1 MAAELE
7 EQQQQQHDATV
18 QGRVTGIIY
27 PPPEIRAVVDKT
39 ALFVANNGRAFESR
53 IVGERMSTKFSFLR
67 DSDPYH
73 AYYEH
78 KVSEF
83 ITKKSEPVTNDQKSH
98 EEETREEQK
107 DALEQQNKVTQEIVK
122 AAETIGDVVVEKKP
136 VQSVTAQATKK
147 IKERELEPPPEEKF
161 IIKHPT
167 LSALD
172 QEIMYLTAQYTAL
185 SGSSFLS
192 GLATREQRNPQFD
205 FLKPTHPLFA
215 YFTALVESYTLV
227 LAKQD
232 AQMKRIE
239 EGMSRM
245 QVLDRCVHRM
255 EWQRTE
261 QERKDKEAAESD
273 AERRALAQIDWHDFV
288 VVETINFDDDDDLGA
303 SAANGDGEAKVS
315 DDEDMD
321 MEDDDD
327 DDGDGDDE
335 PKPDIKVIED
345 YEPQAMAATAQ
356 QPLLSV
362 DGKTLSS
369 AEANE
374 HMRILLMNPKW
385 REETQRHLE
394 KQKESS
400 YAAGSAIADSLR
412 RFATKRADIFASS
425 AEEEARLLQ
434 ATTTPTAEE
443 QPQHQQQ
450 HDDDMEEDSDTEEK
464 AESYSGTGQN
474 QQMPVSAGFVD
485 EGMLSKSAPI
495 SQHAAGMTDPMV
507 SASMMG
513 APGVVSSSAGLPGMV
528 PPLLGAR
535 GMAPS
540 PGMMPPGMGASA
552 MGAAVMGVPGM
563 GGPGMGAPGMGAP
576 GMGAPGMG
584 GPGMGA
590 PGMGAPGMGAP
601 GMRAPGMGAP
611 GMGALGMGAP
621 GMTAPG
627 MVPPSAGPPSII
639 PPHMQ
644 APGAMPVR
652 VSNGPPGVGADPPG
666 ASAAAAVVGPPGED
680 VEPASKRQRT
690 GGTSLLPEKEFAI
703 RHPGMVRLVV
713 KVPNDPDNAQWKL
726 EGQTLTIELDVKDNM
741 RTLKQ
746 KLMADLQNMPVNKQQ
761 LKFSMGF
768 VKDTLTCAHYNFVN
782 GTVLELSVRQRGGRR

>member
-1 MAAELE
+1 MAAEPE
-7 EQQQQQHDATV
+7 EQHDATV

-27 PPPEIRAVVDKT
+27 PPPDIRAVVDKT
-39 ALFVANNGRAFESR
+39 AQFVANNGRAFESR
-53 IVGERMSTKFSFLR
+53 IVGERMSAKFSFLR
-67 DSDPYH
+67 ESDPYH

-83 ITKKSEPVTNDQKSH
+83 IAKKDELPPAPESQQQ
-98 EEETREEQK
+98 EQEQ
-107 DALEQQNKVTQEIVK
+107 AAEQQQEKAQEIVK
-122 AAETIGDVVVEKKP
+122 EMETTGDVVVEKKA
-136 VQSVTAQATKK
+136 VQDVTAQVAKK
-147 IKERELEPPPEEKF
+147 IKGKELEPPPEEKF

-215 YFTALVESYTLV
+215 YFTALVESYTFV

-239 EGMSRM
+239 EGMGRM
-245 QVLDRCVHRM
+245 KVLDRCVHRM

-303 SAANGDGEAKVS
+303 SATVGESEAKGS
-315 DDEDMD
+315 DDDMD
-321 MEDDDD
+321 MEEDD
-327 DDGDGDDE
+327 DDE
-335 PKPDIKVIED
+335 PKPEIKVVED
-345 YEPQAMAATAQ
+345 YVPQATAATAQ

-425 AEEEARLLQ
+425 AEEEARLMK
-434 ATTTPTAEE
+434 ATTAPTVAE
-443 QPQHQQQ
+443 PQHQQQ
-450 HDDDMEEDSDTEEK
+450 QQQQEDGMEEDSDEEEK
-464 AESYSGTGQN
+464 TVPSSDTFQGQ
-474 QQMPVSAGFVD
+474 QVPMSTEFTDLGQMPTSTL
-485 EGMLSKSAPI
+485 LSQPTPAMSAPMA
-495 SQHAAGMTDPMV
+495 SAPM
-507 SASMMG
+507 MMP
-513 APGVVSSSAGLPGMV
+513 PGVVPLGMGASMPTHGMV
-528 PPLLGAR
+528 
-535 GMAPS
+535 
-540 PGMMPPGMGASA
+540 PGMMPPNAGS
-552 MGAAVMGVPGM
+552 PG
-563 GGPGMGAPGMGAP
+563 
-576 GMGAPGMG
+576 
-584 GPGMGA
+584 
-590 PGMGAPGMGAP
+590 
-601 GMRAPGMGAP
+601 
-611 GMGALGMGAP
+611 L
-621 GMTAPG
+621 
-627 MVPPSAGPPSII
+627 V

-644 APGAMPVR
+644 ALGSMPPGMSSGPPGIAA
-652 VSNGPPGVGADPPG
+652 GPPGV
-666 ASAAAAVVGPPGED
+666 SGPPGED
-680 VEPASKRQRT
+680 LEPAAKRQRT
-690 GGTSLLPEKEFAI
+690 GGSSLMPEKEFAS

-726 EGQTLTIELDVKDNM
+726 EGQTLTVELDVKDNM

-746 KLMADLQNMPVNKQQ
+746 KLMADLNMPVNKQQ

-768 VKDTLTCAHYNFVN
+768 VKDALTCAHYNFIN
-782 GTVLELSVRQRGGRR
+782 DTVLELSVRQRGGRR

>member
-7 EQQQQQHDATV
+7 EQQDATV

-27 PPPEIRAVVDKT
+27 PPPDIRAVVDKT
-39 ALFVANNGRAFESR
+39 AQFVANNGRAFESR
-53 IVGERMSTKFSFLR
+53 IVGERMSAKFSFLR
-67 DSDPYH
+67 ESDPYH

-83 ITKKSEPVTNDQKSH
+83 VAKKDESPSAAVP
-98 EEETREEQK
+98 
-107 DALEQQNKVTQEIVK
+107 EQQGQEQTENQQQQPSDQQEKTQEVVK
-122 AAETIGDVVVEKKP
+122 AAEATGDVVVEKKA
-136 VQSVTAQATKK
+136 VQDVTAQVAKK
-147 IKERELEPPPEEKF
+147 IKEKELDPPPEEKF

-239 EGMSRM
+239 EGMDRM
-245 QVLDRCVHRM
+245 KVLDRCVHRM

-261 QERKDKEAAESD
+261 QERQDKEVAESD

-288 VVETINFDDDDDLGA
+288 VVETINFEDDDDLGA
-303 SAANGDGEAKVS
+303 SANNAEAEAKGS
-315 DDEDMD
+315 DDDMD

-327 DDGDGDDE
+327 DE
-335 PKPDIKVIED
+335 PKPEIKVVED
-345 YEPQAMAATAQ
+345 YVPQATAATAQ

-362 DGKTLSS
+362 DGKTLST

-425 AEEEARLLQ
+425 AEEEARLMQ
-434 ATTTPTAEE
+434 ATTAPPVTE
-443 QPQHQQQ
+443 QEQRQQD
-450 HDDDMEEDSDTEEK
+450 DDDMEEDSDEDEK
-464 AESYSGTGQN
+464 AAPPADPAHIQQVMPMDFSEAG
-474 QQMPVSAGFVD
+474 QMPASVPYSQPPP
-485 EGMLSKSAPI
+485 GMSV
-495 SQHAAGMTDPMV
+495 PMV
-507 SASMMG
+507 SAPMMEAPGMG
-513 APGVVSSSAGLPGMV
+513 AAHGMV
-528 PPLLGAR
+528 PPGMGA
-535 GMAPS
+535 PT
-540 PGMMPPGMGASA
+540 MMPPGM
-552 MGAAVMGVPGM
+552 VPPGM
-563 GGPGMGAPGMGAP
+563 GGPGLPPPGMAPPGMGPPGMGPPGMGAPPIGAPGMGAP
-576 GMGAPGMG
+576 NVG
-584 GPGMGA
+584 G
-590 PGMGAPGMGAP
+590 
-601 GMRAPGMGAP
+601 
-611 GMGALGMGAP
+611 
-621 GMTAPG
+621 PG
-627 MVPPSAGPPSII
+627 MVPPY
-639 PPHMQ
+639 MQ
-644 APGAMPVR
+644 APGGMPPGAG
-652 VSNGPPGVGADPPG
+652 SGPPGIAAGPPGV
-666 ASAAAAVVGPPGED
+666 SGPPGED
-680 VEPASKRQRT
+680 LEPAAKRQRT
-690 GGTSLLPEKEFAI
+690 GGPSLIPEKEFAA

-726 EGQTLTIELDVKDNM
+726 EGQSLTVEVDVKETI

-746 KLMADLQNMPVNKQQ
+746 KLMTELQNMPVNKQQ

-768 VKDTLTCAHYNFVN
+768 VKDALTCAHYNFVN
-782 GTVLELSVRQRGGRR
+782 STVLELSVRQRGGRR

>member
-1 MAAELE
+1 MAAEPE
-7 EQQQQQHDATV
+7 EQHDTTV

-27 PPPEIRAVVDKT
+27 PPPDIRAVVDKT
-39 ALFVANNGRAFESR
+39 AQFVANNGRAFESR
-53 IVGERMSTKFSFLR
+53 IVGERMSAKFSFLR

-83 ITKKSEPVTNDQKSH
+83 IAKKSESA
-98 EEETREEQK
+98 EEDHQETEQEQEEAQPTVEK
-107 DALEQQNKVTQEIVK
+107 LKAEEVVK
-122 AAETIGDVVVEKKP
+122 AAETSGDVVVEKKA
-136 VQSVTAQATKK
+136 VQDVTAKVAKK
-147 IKERELEPPPEEKF
+147 IKEKALEPPPEEKF
-161 IIKHPT
+161 IIKHPS

-215 YFTALVESYTLV
+215 YFTALVESYTQV
-227 LAKQD
+227 LGKAD

-239 EGMSRM
+239 EGVERM
-245 QVLDRCVHRM
+245 KVLDRCVHRM

-273 AERRALAQIDWHDFV
+273 AERRALAQVDWHDFV
-288 VVETINFDDDDDLGA
+288 VVETITFEDNDDLGT
-303 SAANGDGEAKVS
+303 SAAAAEGEEKAS

-327 DDGDGDDE
+327 DE
-335 PKPDIKVIED
+335 PKPNIKVVED
-345 YEPQAMAATAQ
+345 YVPQATATTAQ

-434 ATTTPTAEE
+434 ATTAPTPA
-443 QPQHQQQ
+443 QQQ
-450 HDDDMEEDSDTEEK
+450 QQQQQQQEYDMEDMEDSDEE
-464 AESYSGTGQN
+464 ESMPALSEGTQN
-474 QQMPVSAGFVD
+474 QHMHGSAGFS
-485 EGMLSKSAPI
+485 ESEQRLSSI
-495 SQHAAGMTDPMV
+495 ESSGPMV
-507 SASMMG
+507 LGTMAITPGFPG
-513 APGVVSSSAGLPGMV
+513 APGIGHPAMGVPGMIPPATGPIGIRAPGMIPPGMGPPGMGHPGMGHPGMV
-528 PPLLGAR
+528 PPGVGPPGAVPLH
-535 GMAPS
+535 MPAANIL
-540 PGMMPPGMGASA
+540 PPGM
-552 MGAAVMGVPGM
+552 
-563 GGPGMGAPGMGAP
+563 
-576 GMGAPGMG
+576 
-584 GPGMGA
+584 
-590 PGMGAPGMGAP
+590 
-601 GMRAPGMGAP
+601 
-611 GMGALGMGAP
+611 
-621 GMTAPG
+621 
-627 MVPPSAGPPSII
+627 
-639 PPHMQ
+639 
-644 APGAMPVR
+644 
-652 VSNGPPGVGADPPG
+652 GPPGVGVP
-666 ASAAAAVVGPPGED
+666 AATAVAGPPGED
-680 VEPASKRQRT
+680 PEPAAKRQRT
-690 GGTSLLPEKEFAI
+690 GGTSLLPEDEFAS
-703 RHPGMVRLVV
+703 RHPGAVRLVV
-713 KVPNDPDNAQWKL
+713 NVPNDPDNSQWKL
-726 EGQTLTIELDVKDNM
+726 EGQTLTIELDVKDSM

-768 VKDTLTCAHYNFVN
+768 VKDSLTCAHYNFVN
-782 GTVLELSVRQRGGRR
+782 NTVLDLSVRQRGGRR

>member
-1 MAAELE
+1 MVAEPE
-7 EQQQQQHDATV
+7 EHDAAV

-27 PPPEIRAVVDKT
+27 PPPDIRAVVDKT
-39 ALFVANNGRAFESR
+39 AQFVANNGRAFESR
-53 IVGERMSTKFSFLR
+53 IVGERVSAKFSFLR
-67 DSDPYH
+67 ESDPYH

-83 ITKKSEPVTNDQKSH
+83 TVKKEDPLPAPEPQQPEHTAEGQQ
-98 EEETREEQK
+98 ET
-107 DALEQQNKVTQEIVK
+107 TQEIAK
-122 AAETIGDVVVEKKP
+122 AVETVGDVVVEKKA
-136 VQSVTAQATKK
+136 VQDVTAQVAKN
-147 IKERELEPPPEEKF
+147 IRGRELEPPPEEIF

-239 EGMSRM
+239 DGMERM
-245 QVLDRCVHRM
+245 KVLDRCVHRM

-261 QERKDKEAAESD
+261 QEREDKEAAEGD
-273 AERRALAQIDWHDFV
+273 AERRALAQVDWHDFV
-288 VVETINFDDDDDLGA
+288 IVETINFDDDDDLGA
-303 SAANGDGEAKVS
+303 SATVGEGEAKGS
-315 DDEDMD
+315 DDDMD
-321 MEDDDD
+321 MEEDD
-327 DDGDGDDE
+327 DDE
-335 PKPDIKVIED
+335 PKPEIKVVED
-345 YEPQAMAATAQ
+345 YVPQATAGTTQ

-434 ATTTPTAEE
+434 ATTAPTITE
-443 QPQHQQQ
+443 QRQQQ
-450 HDDDMEEDSDTEEK
+450 QEDDMEDNSDEETKTVLSSDLSQAQQVPAPTEF
-464 AESYSGTGQN
+464 AEQGQT
-474 QQMPVSAGFVD
+474 P
-485 EGMLSKSAPI
+485 
-495 SQHAAGMTDPMV
+495 T
-507 SASMMG
+507 G
-513 APGVVSSSAGLPGMV
+513 APGSQPVPAMLMPPGVVPLGMGV
-528 PPLLGAR
+528 RMPA
-535 GMAPS
+535 
-540 PGMMPPGMGASA
+540 PGMMPRSAGPSGLVPPHLQAPGAVPPGM
-552 MGAAVMGVPGM
+552 
-563 GGPGMGAPGMGAP
+563 
-576 GMGAPGMG
+576 
-584 GPGMGA
+584 
-590 PGMGAPGMGAP
+590 
-601 GMRAPGMGAP
+601 
-611 GMGALGMGAP
+611 
-621 GMTAPG
+621 
-627 MVPPSAGPPSII
+627 SAGPPGI
-639 PPHMQ
+639 
-644 APGAMPVR
+644 AA
-652 VSNGPPGVGADPPG
+652 GPPGV
-666 ASAAAAVVGPPGED
+666 SGPPGED
-680 VEPASKRQRT
+680 LEPAAKRQRT
-690 GGTSLLPEKEFAI
+690 GGSSLMPEKEFAS
-703 RHPGMVRLVV
+703 RHPGMVRLIV

-726 EGQTLTIELDVKDNM
+726 TGQTLTVELDVKDNM

-746 KLMADLQNMPVNKQQ
+746 KLMADLHNMPVNKQQ

-768 VKDTLTCAHYNFVN
+768 VKDALTCAHYNFIN
-782 GTVLELSVRQRGGRR
+782 DTVLELSVRQRGGRR

>member
-1 MAAELE
+1 MAAEPE
-7 EQQQQQHDATV
+7 EQHDATV

-27 PPPEIRAVVDKT
+27 PPPDIRAVVDKT
-39 ALFVANNGRAFESR
+39 AQFVANNGRAFESR
-53 IVGERMSTKFSFLR
+53 IVGERMSAKFSFLR
-67 DSDPYH
+67 ESDPYH

-83 ITKKSEPVTNDQKSH
+83 VAKKDEPPSAPVSEPQGQ
-98 EEETREEQK
+98 EQ
-107 DALEQQNKVTQEIVK
+107 AANQQQPQLSEQQEKTKEVVK
-122 AAETIGDVVVEKKP
+122 AAEATGDVVVEKKA
-136 VQSVTAQATKK
+136 VQDVTAQVAKK
-147 IKERELEPPPEEKF
+147 IKEKELDPPPEEKF

-239 EGMSRM
+239 EGMDRM
-245 QVLDRCVHRM
+245 KVLDRCVHRM

-261 QERKDKEAAESD
+261 QERKDKEVAESD

-303 SAANGDGEAKVS
+303 SANSAEGEAKGS
-315 DDEDMD
+315 DDDMD

-327 DDGDGDDE
+327 DE
-335 PKPDIKVIED
+335 PKPEIKVVED
-345 YEPQAMAATAQ
+345 YVPQATAATAQ

-362 DGKTLSS
+362 DGKTLST

-412 RFATKRADIFASS
+412 RFATKRADIFAST
-425 AEEEARLLQ
+425 AEEEARLMQ
-434 ATTTPTAEE
+434 ATTAPPAAE
-443 QPQHQQQ
+443 QRQQE
-450 HDDDMEEDSDTEEK
+450 DEDMEEDSDEEGK
-464 AESYSGTGQN
+464 TVPPSDTTRIQQDPMSVDFSEAG
-474 QQMPVSAGFVD
+474 QMPA
-485 EGMLSKSAPI
+485 SAPFF
-495 SQHAAGMTDPMV
+495 QPPPGMSVPMV
-507 SASMMG
+507 SAPMMEAPDMVAARGVVHPGMG
-513 APGVVSSSAGLPGMV
+513 APV
-528 PPLLGAR
+528 
-535 GMAPS
+535 
-540 PGMMPPGMGASA
+540 MMPPGMA
-552 MGAAVMGVPGM
+552 P
-563 GGPGMGAPGMGAP
+563 PGMGAPGLLPPAMVPPGMGPP
-576 GMGAPGMG
+576 GMGAPAMGAPNVG
-584 GPGMGA
+584 GPGMA
-590 PGMGAPGMGAP
+590 PPYM
-601 GMRAPGMGAP
+601 
-611 GMGALGMGAP
+611 L
-621 GMTAPG
+621 
-627 MVPPSAGPPSII
+627 
-639 PPHMQ
+639 
-644 APGAMPVR
+644 APGAMPPGTG
-652 VSNGPPGVGADPPG
+652 SGPPGITAGPPGV
-666 ASAAAAVVGPPGED
+666 SGPPGED
-680 VEPASKRQRT
+680 LEPAAKRQRT
-690 GGTSLLPEKEFAI
+690 GGPSLLPEKEFAA

-726 EGQTLTIELDVKDNM
+726 EGQTLNVEVDVKDTI

-746 KLMADLQNMPVNKQQ
+746 KLMTELQDMPVNKQQ

-768 VKDTLTCAHYNFVN
+768 VKDALTCAHYNFVN
-782 GTVLELSVRQRGGRR
+782 STVLELSVRQRGGRR

>member
-1 MAAELE
+1 MAAEPE
-7 EQQQQQHDATV
+7 EQHDATV

-27 PPPEIRAVVDKT
+27 PPPDIRAVVDKT
-39 ALFVANNGRAFESR
+39 AQFVANNGRAFESR
-53 IVGERMSTKFSFLR
+53 IVGERMSAKFSFLR
-67 DSDPYH
+67 ESDPYH

-83 ITKKSEPVTNDQKSH
+83 VAKKDEPPPVPEPQQQEQEQAVEQQQGK
-98 EEETREEQK
+98 TRE
-107 DALEQQNKVTQEIVK
+107 VVK
-122 AAETIGDVVVEKKP
+122 TAETTGDVVVEKKA
-136 VQSVTAQATKK
+136 VQDVTAQVAKK
-147 IKERELEPPPEEKF
+147 IKGKELEPPSEEKF

-215 YFTALVESYTLV
+215 YFTTLVESYTLV

-239 EGMSRM
+239 EGVERM
-245 QVLDRCVHRM
+245 KVLDRCVHRM

-288 VVETINFDDDDDLGA
+288 IVETINFDDDDDLGA
-303 SAANGDGEAKVS
+303 SATVGEGEAKGS
-315 DDEDMD
+315 DDDMD
-321 MEDDDD
+321 MEEDD
-327 DDGDGDDE
+327 DDE
-335 PKPDIKVIED
+335 PKPEIKVVED
-345 YEPQAMAATAQ
+345 YVPQATAATAQ

-425 AEEEARLLQ
+425 AEEEARLMQ
-434 ATTTPTAEE
+434 ATTAPTVAE
-443 QPQHQQQ
+443 QQQ
-450 HDDDMEEDSDTEEK
+450 QQQQLQQEDDIEEDSDEEEK
-464 AESYSGTGQN
+464 TAPPSGIPQGQ
-474 QQMPVSAGFVD
+474 QLPMSMAFTEHGQMLTSAP
-485 EGMLSKSAPI
+485 LSKPAPAMSA
-495 SQHAAGMTDPMV
+495 PMV
-507 SASMMG
+507 SAPMMVPPGVVPLGMG
-513 APGVVSSSAGLPGMV
+513 APMPAPGMVPGMV
-528 PPLLGAR
+528 PPN
-535 GMAPS
+535 
-540 PGMMPPGMGASA
+540 
-552 MGAAVMGVPGM
+552 
-563 GGPGMGAPGMGAP
+563 
-576 GMGAPGMG
+576 
-584 GPGMGA
+584 
-590 PGMGAPGMGAP
+590 
-601 GMRAPGMGAP
+601 
-611 GMGALGMGAP
+611 
-621 GMTAPG
+621 
-627 MVPPSAGPPSII
+627 AGPPGLV

-644 APGAMPVR
+644 APGAIPPG
-652 VSNGPPGVGADPPG
+652 VSSGPPGIAAGPPGV
-666 ASAAAAVVGPPGED
+666 SGPPGED
-680 VEPASKRQRT
+680 LEPAAKRQRT
-690 GGTSLLPEKEFAI
+690 GGSSLMPEKEFAS
-703 RHPGMVRLVV
+703 RHPGMVRLIV

-726 EGQTLTIELDVKDNM
+726 EGQTLTVELDVKDKM
-741 RTLKQ
+741 RTLKG

-768 VKDTLTCAHYNFVN
+768 VKDALTCAHYNFIN
-782 GTVLELSVRQRGGRR
+782 DTVLELSVRQRGGRR

>member
-1 MAAELE
+1 MAAEPE
-7 EQQQQQHDATV
+7 EQHDATV

-27 PPPEIRAVVDKT
+27 PPPDIRAVVDKT
-39 ALFVANNGRAFESR
+39 AQFVANNGRAFESR
-53 IVGERMSTKFSFLR
+53 IVGERMSAKFSFLR
-67 DSDPYH
+67 ESDPYH

-83 ITKKSEPVTNDQKSH
+83 IAKKDELPPAPESQQQ
-98 EEETREEQK
+98 EQEQ
-107 DALEQQNKVTQEIVK
+107 AAEQQQEKAQEIVK
-122 AAETIGDVVVEKKP
+122 EMETTGDVVVEKKA
-136 VQSVTAQATKK
+136 VQDVTAQVAKK
-147 IKERELEPPPEEKF
+147 IKGKELEPPPEEKF

-232 AQMKRIE
+232 AQMKWIE
-239 EGMSRM
+239 EGMGRM
-245 QVLDRCVHRM
+245 KVLDRCVHRM

-303 SAANGDGEAKVS
+303 SATVGESEAKGS
-315 DDEDMD
+315 DDDMD
-321 MEDDDD
+321 MEEDD
-327 DDGDGDDE
+327 DDE
-335 PKPDIKVIED
+335 PKPEIKVVED
-345 YEPQAMAATAQ
+345 YVPQATAATAQ

-425 AEEEARLLQ
+425 AEEEARLMK
-434 ATTTPTAEE
+434 ATTAPTVAE
-443 QPQHQQQ
+443 PQHQQQ
-450 HDDDMEEDSDTEEK
+450 QQQQEDGMEEDSDEEEK
-464 AESYSGTGQN
+464 TVPSSDTFQGQ
-474 QQMPVSAGFVD
+474 QVPMSTEFTDLGQMPTSTL
-485 EGMLSKSAPI
+485 LSQPTPAMSAPMA
-495 SQHAAGMTDPMV
+495 SAPM
-507 SASMMG
+507 MMP
-513 APGVVSSSAGLPGMV
+513 PGVVPLGMGASMPTHGMV
-528 PPLLGAR
+528 
-535 GMAPS
+535 
-540 PGMMPPGMGASA
+540 PGMMPPNAGS
-552 MGAAVMGVPGM
+552 PG
-563 GGPGMGAPGMGAP
+563 
-576 GMGAPGMG
+576 
-584 GPGMGA
+584 
-590 PGMGAPGMGAP
+590 
-601 GMRAPGMGAP
+601 
-611 GMGALGMGAP
+611 L
-621 GMTAPG
+621 
-627 MVPPSAGPPSII
+627 V

-644 APGAMPVR
+644 ALGSMPPGMSSGPPGIAA
-652 VSNGPPGVGADPPG
+652 GPPGV
-666 ASAAAAVVGPPGED
+666 SGPPGED
-680 VEPASKRQRT
+680 LEPAAKRQRT
-690 GGTSLLPEKEFAI
+690 GGSSLMPEKEFAS

-726 EGQTLTIELDVKDNM
+726 EGQTLTVELDVKDNM

-746 KLMADLQNMPVNKQQ
+746 KLMADLNMPVNKQQ

-768 VKDTLTCAHYNFVN
+768 VKDALTCAHYNFIN
-782 GTVLELSVRQRGGRR
+782 DTVLELSVRQRGGRR

>member
-1 MAAELE
+1 MAAEPE
-7 EQQQQQHDATV
+7 EQHDATV

-27 PPPEIRAVVDKT
+27 PPPDIRAVVDKT
-39 ALFVANNGRAFESR
+39 AQFVANNGRAFESR
-53 IVGERMSTKFSFLR
+53 IVGERMSAKFSFLR

-83 ITKKSEPVTNDQKSH
+83 IAKKSEPPPAPAS
-98 EEETREEQK
+98 EEPQQQ
-107 DALEQQNKVTQEIVK
+107 AQQEQQQQAAPQQEKAQEAVK
-122 AAETIGDVVVEKKP
+122 AAGDVVVEKKA
-136 VQSVTAQATKK
+136 VQDVTAHVAKK
-147 IKERELEPPPEEKF
+147 IKEKELEPPPEEKF

-239 EGMSRM
+239 EGMERM
-245 QVLDRCVHRM
+245 KVLDRCVHRM

-288 VVETINFDDDDDLGA
+288 VVETITFDDDDDLGA
-303 SAANGDGEAKVS
+303 SAAVEGEAKGS

-321 MEDDDD
+321 MEEDD
-327 DDGDGDDE
+327 DDE
-335 PKPDIKVIED
+335 PKPDIKVVED
-345 YEPQAMAATAQ
+345 YVPQATAATAQ

-434 ATTTPTAEE
+434 ATTAPTAAE
-443 QPQHQQQ
+443 QQQ
-450 HDDDMEEDSDTEEK
+450 QQQQQQQEQREDDMEEDSDEEEK
-464 AESYSGTGQN
+464 TTAPAEEPQSQQLPPGFSETGQLPTGPPMS
-474 QQMPVSAGFVD
+474 QPPSGISA
-485 EGMLSKSAPI
+485 
-495 SQHAAGMTDPMV
+495 PMV
-507 SASMMG
+507 SGPMMGGPPGMVLPPPTAMG
-513 APGVVSSSAGLPGMV
+513 APGMIPPGIMGPGMGPAAPRMGAPGPPGMV
-528 PPLLGAR
+528 PPHMQAQGAPPQ
-535 GMAPS
+535 GMS
-540 PGMMPPGMGASA
+540 SGPPGIG
-552 MGAAVMGVPGM
+552 
-563 GGPGMGAPGMGAP
+563 
-576 GMGAPGMG
+576 
-584 GPGMGA
+584 
-590 PGMGAPGMGAP
+590 
-601 GMRAPGMGAP
+601 
-611 GMGALGMGAP
+611 
-621 GMTAPG
+621 
-627 MVPPSAGPPSII
+627 AGPP
-639 PPHMQ
+639 
-644 APGAMPVR
+644 G
-652 VSNGPPGVGADPPG
+652 
-666 ASAAAAVVGPPGED
+666 VVGPPGED
-680 VEPASKRQRT
+680 LEPAAKRQRT
-690 GGTSLLPEKEFAI
+690 GGSSLLPEHEFAS
-703 RHPGMVRLVV
+703 RHPGAVRLVV

-726 EGQTLTIELDVKDNM
+726 EGQTLTMEVDVKDNM

-768 VKDTLTCAHYNFVN
+768 VKDSLTCAHYNFVN

>member
-1 MAAELE
+1 MAAEE
-7 EQQQQQHDATV
+7 EHDATV

-27 PPPEIRAVVDKT
+27 PPPDIRAVVDKT
-39 ALFVANNGRAFESR
+39 AQFVANNGRAFESR

-67 DSDPYH
+67 ESDPYH

-83 ITKKSEPVTNDQKSH
+83 IAQKDESPSEPQDQ
-98 EEETREEQK
+98 EQEK
-107 DALEQQNKVTQEIVK
+107 ATTQTAGSEQQEKAQEVVK
-122 AAETIGDVVVEKKP
+122 AAETAGDVVVEKKA
-136 VQSVTAQATKK
+136 VQDVTAQVAKK
-147 IKERELEPPPEEKF
+147 IKKKELEPPPEEMF

-215 YFTALVESYTLV
+215 YFTALVERYTLV

-232 AQMKRIE
+232 AQMQRIE
-239 EGMSRM
+239 EGMERM
-245 QVLDRCVHRM
+245 KVLDRCVHRM

-261 QERKDKEAAESD
+261 QERRDKEAADSD
-273 AERRALAQIDWHDFV
+273 AERRALAQVDWHDFV
-288 VVETINFDDDDDLGA
+288 VVETINFDDEDDLGA
-303 SAANGDGEAKVS
+303 SATDGDAEAKGS
-315 DDEDMD
+315 DDDMD

-327 DDGDGDDE
+327 DE
-335 PKPDIKVIED
+335 PKPEIKVVED
-345 YEPQAMAATAQ
+345 YVPQATAATAQ

-425 AEEEARLLQ
+425 AEEEARLMQ
-434 ATTTPTAEE
+434 ATTVPTIPE
-443 QPQHQQQ
+443 QHQQ
-450 HDDDMEEDSDTEEK
+450 DDMEGDSDDEQKMAPPFDTEQAFQQAQAGFTE
-464 AESYSGTGQN
+464 GG
-474 QQMPVSAGFVD
+474 QMPA
-485 EGMLSKSAPI
+485 SAPI
-495 SQHAAGMTDPMV
+495 IHGAPGMSVPMV
-507 SASMMG
+507 SAPMMG
-513 APGVVSSSAGLPGMV
+513 TPGMPAPGSG
-528 PPLLGAR
+528 PL
-535 GMAPS
+535 M
-540 PGMMPPGMGASA
+540 
-552 MGAAVMGVPGM
+552 
-563 GGPGMGAPGMGAP
+563 
-576 GMGAPGMG
+576 
-584 GPGMGA
+584 
-590 PGMGAPGMGAP
+590 
-601 GMRAPGMGAP
+601 
-611 GMGALGMGAP
+611 
-621 GMTAPG
+621 
-627 MVPPSAGPPSII
+627 I

-644 APGAMPVR
+644 APGLVPG
-652 VSNGPPGVGADPPG
+652 SGPPGIA
-666 ASAAAAVVGPPGED
+666 GPPGIMSAVERPPGEED
-680 VEPASKRQRT
+680 LEPATKRQRT
-690 GGTSLLPEKEFAI
+690 GGSSLMPEKEFAS
-703 RHPGMVRLVV
+703 RHPGMVRLLV

-726 EGQTLTIELDVKDNM
+726 EGQTLTLELDIKDNM

-746 KLMADLQNMPVNKQQ
+746 KLMVSVLEMHWPFTLLMQIALQNMPVNKQQ

-768 VKDTLTCAHYNFVN
+768 VKDALTCAHYNFVN
-782 GTVLELSVRQRGGRR
+782 DTVLELSVRQRGGRR

>member
-1 MAAELE
+1 MAAEPE
-7 EQQQQQHDATV
+7 EQHDATV

-27 PPPEIRAVVDKT
+27 PPPDIRAVVDKT
-39 ALFVANNGRAFESR
+39 AQFVANNGRAFESR
-53 IVGERMSTKFSFLR
+53 IVGERMSAKFSFLR
-67 DSDPYH
+67 ESDPYH

-83 ITKKSEPVTNDQKSH
+83 IAKKDELPPAPESQQQ
-98 EEETREEQK
+98 EQEQ
-107 DALEQQNKVTQEIVK
+107 AAEQQQEKAQEIVK
-122 AAETIGDVVVEKKP
+122 EMETTGDVVVEKKA
-136 VQSVTAQATKK
+136 VQDVTAQVAKK
-147 IKERELEPPPEEKF
+147 IKGKELEPPPEEKF

-239 EGMSRM
+239 EGMGRM
-245 QVLDRCVHRM
+245 KVLDRCVHRM

-303 SAANGDGEAKVS
+303 SATVGESEAKGS
-315 DDEDMD
+315 DDDMD
-321 MEDDDD
+321 MEEDD
-327 DDGDGDDE
+327 DDE
-335 PKPDIKVIED
+335 PKPEIKVVED
-345 YEPQAMAATAQ
+345 YVPQATAATAQ

-425 AEEEARLLQ
+425 AEEEARLMK
-434 ATTTPTAEE
+434 ATTAPTVAE
-443 QPQHQQQ
+443 PQHQQQ
-450 HDDDMEEDSDTEEK
+450 QQQQEDGMEEDSDEEEK
-464 AESYSGTGQN
+464 TVPSSDTFQGQ
-474 QQMPVSAGFVD
+474 QVPMSTEFTDLGQMPTSTL
-485 EGMLSKSAPI
+485 LSQPTPAMSAPMA
-495 SQHAAGMTDPMV
+495 SAPM
-507 SASMMG
+507 MMP
-513 APGVVSSSAGLPGMV
+513 PGVVPLGMGASMPTHGMV
-528 PPLLGAR
+528 
-535 GMAPS
+535 
-540 PGMMPPGMGASA
+540 PGMMPPNAGS
-552 MGAAVMGVPGM
+552 PG
-563 GGPGMGAPGMGAP
+563 
-576 GMGAPGMG
+576 
-584 GPGMGA
+584 
-590 PGMGAPGMGAP
+590 
-601 GMRAPGMGAP
+601 
-611 GMGALGMGAP
+611 L
-621 GMTAPG
+621 
-627 MVPPSAGPPSII
+627 V

-644 APGAMPVR
+644 ALGSMPPGMSSGPPGIAA
-652 VSNGPPGVGADPPG
+652 GPPGV
-666 ASAAAAVVGPPGED
+666 SGPPGED
-680 VEPASKRQRT
+680 LEPAAKRQRT
-690 GGTSLLPEKEFAI
+690 GGSSLMPEKEFAS

-726 EGQTLTIELDVKDNM
+726 EGQTLTVELDVKDNM

-746 KLMADLQNMPVNKQQ
+746 KLMVSQLGSDCFFCVECVTIVLLLQADLNMPVNKQQ

-768 VKDTLTCAHYNFVN
+768 VKDALTCAHYNFIN
-782 GTVLELSVRQRGGRR
+782 DTVLELSVRQRGGRR

>member
-7 EQQQQQHDATV
+7 EQQNDATR
-18 QGRVTGIIY
+18 QGRVTGVIY
-27 PPPEIRAVVDKT
+27 PPPDIRAVVDKT
-39 ALFVANNGRAFESR
+39 AQFVANNGRAFESR
-53 IVGERMSTKFSFLR
+53 IVGERMSAKFSFLR

-83 ITKKSEPVTNDQKSH
+83 IARASDPLKATQEPQEQT
-98 EEETREEQK
+98 TEEQQK
-107 DALEQQNKVTQEIVK
+107 IATQEVVK
-122 AAETIGDVVVEKKP
+122 AVETTGNVVVEKKP
-136 VQSVTAQATKK
+136 VQDVTAQVSMK
-147 IKERELEPPPEEKF
+147 IKEKELKPPLEEKF

-227 LAKQD
+227 LAKQN
-232 AQMKRIE
+232 AQLKWIE
-239 EGMSRM
+239 EGVDRM

-288 VVETINFDDDDDLGA
+288 VVETINFDDNDDLGA
-303 SAANGDGEAKVS
+303 SAAGRDGEPKVS

-327 DDGDGDDE
+327 DDDDDNDNDDDS
-335 PKPDIKVIED
+335 KPDIKVVED
-345 YEPQAMAATAQ
+345 YVPQAMAATAQ

-362 DGKTLSS
+362 DGKTLLS

-425 AEEEARLLQ
+425 ADEEARLLQ
-434 ATTTPTAEE
+434 ATAASTEK
-443 QPQHQQQ
+443 QQQHQQQ
-450 HDDDMEEDSDTEEK
+450 HDDDMEEDSDEEEK
-464 AESYSGTGQN
+464 TESYPGTGRN
-474 QQMPVSAGFVD
+474 QQMPVSTGFTD
-485 EGMLSKSAPI
+485 QGMMLTSTQM
-495 SQHAAGMTDPMV
+495 SQHVAEMTDPMV
-507 SASMMG
+507 LASMIG
-513 APGVVSSSAGLPGMV
+513 APGITSPAVDLPGIAPPVVGGPGMFPSPGMV
-528 PPLLGAR
+528 PP
-535 GMAPS
+535 
-540 PGMMPPGMGASA
+540 
-552 MGAAVMGVPGM
+552 
-563 GGPGMGAPGMGAP
+563 GMGAPVMSSLGMMSAGIGAP
-576 GMGAPGMG
+576 G
-584 GPGMGA
+584 
-590 PGMGAPGMGAP
+590 
-601 GMRAPGMGAP
+601 
-611 GMGALGMGAP
+611 L
-621 GMTAPG
+621 
-627 MVPPSAGPPSII
+627 VPPGVGPPNII

-644 APGAMPVR
+644 VPGAMPLG
-652 VSNGPPGVGADPPG
+652 VSNGPPGVGTGPPG
-666 ASAAAAVVGPPGED
+666 VATAVVGPPGED
-680 VEPASKRQRT
+680 LEPAAKRQRT
-690 GGTSLLPEKEFAI
+690 GGSSLLPEKEFAS
-703 RHPGMVRLVV
+703 RHPGVVRLVV

-746 KLMADLQNMPVNKQQ
+746 KLMTELQNMPVNKQQ

-768 VKDTLTCAHYNFVN
+768 VKDSLTCAHYNFVN
-782 GTVLELSVRQRGGRR
+782 GTVLELTVRQRGGRR

>member
-1 MAAELE
+1 MAAEPE
-7 EQQQQQHDATV
+7 EQHDATV

-27 PPPEIRAVVDKT
+27 PPPDIRAVVDKT
-39 ALFVANNGRAFESR
+39 AQFVANNGRAFESR
-53 IVGERMSTKFSFLR
+53 IVGERMSAKFSFLR
-67 DSDPYH
+67 ESDPYH

-78 KVSEF
+78 KVSDF
-83 ITKKSEPVTNDQKSH
+83 IAKKDEPPPAPEPQQQEQEQAVEQQQGK
-98 EEETREEQK
+98 TRE
-107 DALEQQNKVTQEIVK
+107 VVK
-122 AAETIGDVVVEKKP
+122 TAETTGDVVVEKKA
-136 VQSVTAQATKK
+136 VQDVTAQVAKK
-147 IKERELEPPPEEKF
+147 IKGKELEPPSEEKF

-215 YFTALVESYTLV
+215 YFTTLVESYTLV

-239 EGMSRM
+239 EGVERM
-245 QVLDRCVHRM
+245 KVLDRCVHRM

-288 VVETINFDDDDDLGA
+288 IVETINFDDDDDLGA
-303 SAANGDGEAKVS
+303 SATVGEGEAKGS
-315 DDEDMD
+315 DDDMD
-321 MEDDDD
+321 MEEDD
-327 DDGDGDDE
+327 DDE
-335 PKPDIKVIED
+335 PKPEIKVVED
-345 YEPQAMAATAQ
+345 YVPQATAVTAQ

-425 AEEEARLLQ
+425 AEEEARLMQ
-434 ATTTPTAEE
+434 ATTAPTVAE
-443 QPQHQQQ
+443 QQQ
-450 HDDDMEEDSDTEEK
+450 QQQQQQEDDMEEDSDEEEK
-464 AESYSGTGQN
+464 
-474 QQMPVSAGFVD
+474 
-485 EGMLSKSAPI
+485 
-495 SQHAAGMTDPMV
+495 
-507 SASMMG
+507 
-513 APGVVSSSAGLPGMV
+513 
-528 PPLLGAR
+528 
-535 GMAPS
+535 
-540 PGMMPPGMGASA
+540 
-552 MGAAVMGVPGM
+552 
-563 GGPGMGAPGMGAP
+563 
-576 GMGAPGMG
+576 
-584 GPGMGA
+584 
-590 PGMGAPGMGAP
+590 
-601 GMRAPGMGAP
+601 
-611 GMGALGMGAP
+611 
-621 GMTAPG
+621 TAP
-627 MVPPSAGPPSII
+627 PSGIPQARTSNVSPNGLGPDDGLV

-644 APGAMPVR
+644 APGAMPPG
-652 VSNGPPGVGADPPG
+652 VSSGPPGIAAGPPGV
-666 ASAAAAVVGPPGED
+666 SGPPGED
-680 VEPASKRQRT
+680 LEPAAKRQRT
-690 GGTSLLPEKEFAI
+690 GGSSLMPEKEFAS
-703 RHPGMVRLVV
+703 RHPGMVRLIV

-726 EGQTLTIELDVKDNM
+726 EGQTLTVELDVKDKM
-741 RTLKQ
+741 RTLKE

-768 VKDTLTCAHYNFVN
+768 VKDALTCAHYNFIN
-782 GTVLELSVRQRGGRR
+782 DTVLELSVRQRGGRRCWTILSVR

>member
-1 MAAELE
+1 MAAEPE
-7 EQQQQQHDATV
+7 EHDATV

-27 PPPEIRAVVDKT
+27 PPPDIRAVVDKT
-39 ALFVANNGRAFESR
+39 AQFVANNGRAFESR
-53 IVGERMSTKFSFLR
+53 IVGDRISAKFSFLR
-67 DSDPYH
+67 ESDPYH

-78 KVSEF
+78 KVSDF
-83 ITKKSEPVTNDQKSH
+83 IAKKDEPPSAAVP
-98 EEETREEQK
+98 
-107 DALEQQNKVTQEIVK
+107 EQQGQHQAENQPQSQPSEQQEKTQKVVK
-122 AAETIGDVVVEKKP
+122 AAEATGDVVVEKKA
-136 VQSVTAQATKK
+136 VQDVTAQVAKK
-147 IKERELEPPPEEKF
+147 IKEKELDPPPEEKF

-227 LAKQD
+227 LSKQD

-239 EGMSRM
+239 EGMDRM
-245 QVLDRCVHRM
+245 KVLDRCVHRM

-261 QERKDKEAAESD
+261 QERKDKEVAESD

-288 VVETINFDDDDDLGA
+288 VVETINFEDDDDLGA
-303 SAANGDGEAKVS
+303 SANSAEAEAKGS
-315 DDEDMD
+315 DDDMD

-327 DDGDGDDE
+327 DE
-335 PKPDIKVIED
+335 PKPEIKVVED
-345 YEPQAMAATAQ
+345 YVPQATAATAQ

-362 DGKTLSS
+362 DGKTLST

-425 AEEEARLLQ
+425 AEEEARLMQ
-434 ATTTPTAEE
+434 ATTAPPAAE
-443 QPQHQQQ
+443 QQQ
-450 HDDDMEEDSDTEEK
+450 RQQDDDDMEEDSDEEEK
-464 AESYSGTGQN
+464 TVPPADTTQMQQDMPMNFNEAGQIPASVPYSQ
-474 QQMPVSAGFVD
+474 PPP
-485 EGMLSKSAPI
+485 GMSV
-495 SQHAAGMTDPMV
+495 PMV
-507 SASMMG
+507 SAPMTDMGTAHGVVPPMG
-513 APGVVSSSAGLPGMV
+513 APA
-528 PPLLGAR
+528 
-535 GMAPS
+535 
-540 PGMMPPGMGASA
+540 MMPPGMA
-552 MGAAVMGVPGM
+552 P
-563 GGPGMGAPGMGAP
+563 PGMGAPSLPPPGMAPPGMGPP
-576 GMGAPGMG
+576 GMGAP
-584 GPGMGA
+584 
-590 PGMGAPGMGAP
+590 
-601 GMRAPGMGAP
+601 
-611 GMGALGMGAP
+611 LGMGAP
-621 GMTAPG
+621 GMSAQSVGGPG
-627 MVPPSAGPPSII
+627 MAPPY
-639 PPHMQ
+639 MQ
-644 APGAMPVR
+644 APGAVPPGGPPGFAA
-652 VSNGPPGVGADPPG
+652 GPPGV
-666 ASAAAAVVGPPGED
+666 SGPPGED
-680 VEPASKRQRT
+680 LEPAAKRQRI
-690 GGTSLLPEKEFAI
+690 GGPSLIPEKEFAA

-726 EGQTLTIELDVKDNM
+726 EGQSLTVEVDVKDTI

-746 KLMADLQNMPVNKQQ
+746 KLMTELQNMPVNKQQ

-768 VKDTLTCAHYNFVN
+768 VKDALTCAHYNFVN
-782 GTVLELSVRQRGGRR
+782 NTVLELSVRQRGGRR

>member
-1 MAAELE
+1 MAAEPE
-7 EQQQQQHDATV
+7 EQHDATV

-27 PPPEIRAVVDKT
+27 PPPDIRAVVDKT
-39 ALFVANNGRAFESR
+39 AQFVANNGRAFESR
-53 IVGERMSTKFSFLR
+53 IVGERMSAKFSFLR
-67 DSDPYH
+67 ESDPYH

-83 ITKKSEPVTNDQKSH
+83 IAKKDELPPAPESQQQ
-98 EEETREEQK
+98 EQEQ
-107 DALEQQNKVTQEIVK
+107 AAEQQQEKAQEIVK
-122 AAETIGDVVVEKKP
+122 EMETTGDVVVEKKA
-136 VQSVTAQATKK
+136 VQDVTAQVAKK
-147 IKERELEPPPEEKF
+147 IKGKELEPPPEEKF

-239 EGMSRM
+239 EGMGRM
-245 QVLDRCVHRM
+245 KVLDRCVHRM

-303 SAANGDGEAKVS
+303 SATVGESEAKGS
-315 DDEDMD
+315 DDDMD
-321 MEDDDD
+321 MEEDD
-327 DDGDGDDE
+327 DDE
-335 PKPDIKVIED
+335 PKPEIKVVED
-345 YEPQAMAATAQ
+345 YVPQATAATAQ

-425 AEEEARLLQ
+425 AEEEARLMK
-434 ATTTPTAEE
+434 ATTAPTVAE
-443 QPQHQQQ
+443 PQHQQQ
-450 HDDDMEEDSDTEEK
+450 QQQQEDGMEEDSDEEEK
-464 AESYSGTGQN
+464 TVPSSDTFQGQ
-474 QQMPVSAGFVD
+474 QVPMSTEFTDLGQMPTSTL
-485 EGMLSKSAPI
+485 LSQPTPAMSAPMA
-495 SQHAAGMTDPMV
+495 SAPM
-507 SASMMG
+507 MMP
-513 APGVVSSSAGLPGMV
+513 PGVVPLGMGASMPTHGMV
-528 PPLLGAR
+528 
-535 GMAPS
+535 
-540 PGMMPPGMGASA
+540 PGMMPPNAGS
-552 MGAAVMGVPGM
+552 PG
-563 GGPGMGAPGMGAP
+563 
-576 GMGAPGMG
+576 
-584 GPGMGA
+584 
-590 PGMGAPGMGAP
+590 
-601 GMRAPGMGAP
+601 
-611 GMGALGMGAP
+611 L
-621 GMTAPG
+621 
-627 MVPPSAGPPSII
+627 V

-644 APGAMPVR
+644 ALGSMPPGMSSGPPGIAA
-652 VSNGPPGVGADPPG
+652 GPPGV
-666 ASAAAAVVGPPGED
+666 SGPPGED
-680 VEPASKRQRT
+680 LEPAAKRQRT
-690 GGTSLLPEKEFAI
+690 GGSSLMPEKEFAS

-726 EGQTLTIELDVKDNM
+726 EGQTLTVELDVKDNM

-746 KLMADLQNMPVNKQQ
+746 KLMADLNMPVNKQQ

-768 VKDTLTCAHYNFVN
+768 VKDALTCAHYNFIN
-782 GTVLELSVRQRGGRR
+782 DTVLELSVRQRGGRR

>member
-1 MAAELE
+1 
-7 EQQQQQHDATV
+7 
-18 QGRVTGIIY
+18 TGIIY
-27 PPPEIRAVVDKT
+27 PPPDIRAVVDKT
-39 ALFVANNGRAFESR
+39 AQFVANNGRAFESR
-53 IVGERMSTKFSFLR
+53 IVGERMSAKFSFLR
-67 DSDPYH
+67 EADPYH

-83 ITKKSEPVTNDQKSH
+83 IAKKDEPQ
-98 EEETREEQK
+98 EQEQEQ
-107 DALEQQNKVTQEIVK
+107 ASEQQTQVAKQQDKTQEVVK
-122 AAETIGDVVVEKKP
+122 AAETSGDVVVEKKA
-136 VQSVTAQATKK
+136 VQDVTAQVAKK
-147 IKERELEPPPEEKF
+147 IKEKELEPPPEEKF

-232 AQMKRIE
+232 TQMKRIT
-239 EGMSRM
+239 EGMDRM
-245 QVLDRCVHRM
+245 MVLDRCVHRM

-261 QERKDKEAAESD
+261 QERRDKEAAESD
-273 AERRALAQIDWHDFV
+273 AERRALTQIDWHDFV
-288 VVETINFDDDDDLGA
+288 IVETINFDDEDDLGVSTTA
-303 SAANGDGEAKVS
+303 DEDAKGS
-315 DDEDMD
+315 DDDMD

-327 DDGDGDDE
+327 DDE
-335 PKPDIKVIED
+335 PKPEIKVVED
-345 YEPQAMAATAQ
+345 YVPQATAAAAQ

-434 ATTTPTAEE
+434 ATTAPTIAD
-443 QPQHQQQ
+443 QQQ
-450 HDDDMEEDSDTEEK
+450 QQDQQQEHEMEEDSDEEQK
-464 AESYSGTGQN
+464 TAHSFDTDQSQLV
-474 QQMPVSAGFVD
+474 PVSAEFP
-485 EGMLSKSAPI
+485 EGGQMPTNASITLAAPGI
-495 SQHAAGMTDPMV
+495 SVPIV
-507 SASMMG
+507 PASMMG
-513 APGVVSSSAGLPGMV
+513 APGMTTPGV
-528 PPLLGAR
+528 GTPV
-535 GMAPS
+535 
-540 PGMMPPGMGASA
+540 MM
-552 MGAAVMGVPGM
+552 
-563 GGPGMGAPGMGAP
+563 
-576 GMGAPGMG
+576 
-584 GPGMGA
+584 
-590 PGMGAPGMGAP
+590 
-601 GMRAPGMGAP
+601 
-611 GMGALGMGAP
+611 
-621 GMTAPG
+621 
-627 MVPPSAGPPSII
+627 

-644 APGAMPVR
+644 APGVVPGSIPPGIAA
-652 VSNGPPGVGADPPG
+652 GPPGVL
-666 ASAAAAVVGPPGED
+666 SERPPGEED
-680 VEPASKRQRT
+680 LEPASKRQRT
-690 GGTSLLPEKEFAI
+690 GGSSLMPEKEFAS

-726 EGQTLTIELDVKDNM
+726 EGQTLTVELDVKDNM

-746 KLMADLQNMPVNKQQ
+746 KLMVSADLQNMPVNKQQ

-782 GTVLELSVRQRGGRR
+782 DTVLELSVRQRGGRR

>member
-1 MAAELE
+1 MAAEPE
-7 EQQQQQHDATV
+7 EQHDATV

-27 PPPEIRAVVDKT
+27 PPPDIRAVVDKT
-39 ALFVANNGRAFESR
+39 AQFVANNGRAFESR
-53 IVGERMSTKFSFLR
+53 IVGERMSAKFSFLR
-67 DSDPYH
+67 ESDPYH

-78 KVSEF
+78 KVSDF
-83 ITKKSEPVTNDQKSH
+83 IAKKDEPPPAPEPQQQEQEQAVEQQQGK
-98 EEETREEQK
+98 TRE
-107 DALEQQNKVTQEIVK
+107 VVK
-122 AAETIGDVVVEKKP
+122 TAETTGDVVVEKKA
-136 VQSVTAQATKK
+136 VQDVTAQVAKK
-147 IKERELEPPPEEKF
+147 IKGKELEPPSEEKF

-215 YFTALVESYTLV
+215 YFTTLVESYTLV

-239 EGMSRM
+239 EGVERM
-245 QVLDRCVHRM
+245 KVLDRCVHRM

-288 VVETINFDDDDDLGA
+288 IVETINFDDDDDLGA
-303 SAANGDGEAKVS
+303 SATVGEGEAKGS
-315 DDEDMD
+315 DDDMD
-321 MEDDDD
+321 MEEDD
-327 DDGDGDDE
+327 DDE
-335 PKPDIKVIED
+335 PKPEIKVVED
-345 YEPQAMAATAQ
+345 YVPQATAVTAQ

-425 AEEEARLLQ
+425 AEEEARLMQ
-434 ATTTPTAEE
+434 ATTAPTVAE
-443 QPQHQQQ
+443 QQQ
-450 HDDDMEEDSDTEEK
+450 QQQQQQEDDMEEDSDEEEK
-464 AESYSGTGQN
+464 TAPPSGIPQARTSN
-474 QQMPVSAGFVD
+474 VSPNGLGPDDGAAWCSTARNG
-485 EGMLSKSAPI
+485 SS
-495 SQHAAGMTDPMV
+495 HA
-507 SASMMG
+507 SSWYG
-513 APGVVSSSAGLPGMV
+513 AWHGVSSG
-528 PPLLGAR
+528 
-535 GMAPS
+535 
-540 PGMMPPGMGASA
+540 PPGI
-552 MGAAVMGVPGM
+552 AA
-563 GGPGMGAPGMGAP
+563 
-576 GMGAPGMG
+576 
-584 GPGMGA
+584 
-590 PGMGAPGMGAP
+590 
-601 GMRAPGMGAP
+601 
-611 GMGALGMGAP
+611 
-621 GMTAPG
+621 
-627 MVPPSAGPPSII
+627 
-639 PPHMQ
+639 
-644 APGAMPVR
+644 
-652 VSNGPPGVGADPPG
+652 GPPGV
-666 ASAAAAVVGPPGED
+666 SGPPGED
-680 VEPASKRQRT
+680 LEPAAKRQRT
-690 GGTSLLPEKEFAI
+690 GGSSLMPEKEFAS
-703 RHPGMVRLVV
+703 RHPGMVRLIV

-726 EGQTLTIELDVKDNM
+726 EGQTLTVELDVKDKM
-741 RTLKQ
+741 RTLKE

-768 VKDTLTCAHYNFVN
+768 VKDALTCAHYNFIN
-782 GTVLELSVRQRGGRR
+782 DTVLELSVRQRGGRRCWTILSVR

>member
-1 MAAELE
+1 MVAEPE
-7 EQQQQQHDATV
+7 EHDAAV

-27 PPPEIRAVVDKT
+27 PPPDIRAVVDKT
-39 ALFVANNGRAFESR
+39 AQFVANNGRAFESR
-53 IVGERMSTKFSFLR
+53 IVGERVSAKFSFLR
-67 DSDPYH
+67 ESDPYH

-83 ITKKSEPVTNDQKSH
+83 TVKKEDPLPAPEPQQPEHTAEGQQ
-98 EEETREEQK
+98 ET
-107 DALEQQNKVTQEIVK
+107 TQEIAK
-122 AAETIGDVVVEKKP
+122 AVETVGDVVVEKKA
-136 VQSVTAQATKK
+136 VQDVTAQVAKN
-147 IKERELEPPPEEKF
+147 IRGRELEPPPEEIF

-239 EGMSRM
+239 DGMERM
-245 QVLDRCVHRM
+245 KVLDRCVHRM

-261 QERKDKEAAESD
+261 QEREDKEAAEGD
-273 AERRALAQIDWHDFV
+273 AERRALAQVDWHDFV
-288 VVETINFDDDDDLGA
+288 IVETINFDDDDDLGA
-303 SAANGDGEAKVS
+303 SATVGEGEAKGS
-315 DDEDMD
+315 DDDMD
-321 MEDDDD
+321 MEEDD
-327 DDGDGDDE
+327 DDE
-335 PKPDIKVIED
+335 PKPEIKVVED
-345 YEPQAMAATAQ
+345 YVPQATAGTTQ

-434 ATTTPTAEE
+434 ATTAPTITE
-443 QPQHQQQ
+443 QRQQQ
-450 HDDDMEEDSDTEEK
+450 QEDDMEDNSDEETKTVLSSDLSQAQQVPAPTEF
-464 AESYSGTGQN
+464 AEQGQT
-474 QQMPVSAGFVD
+474 P
-485 EGMLSKSAPI
+485 
-495 SQHAAGMTDPMV
+495 T
-507 SASMMG
+507 G
-513 APGVVSSSAGLPGMV
+513 APGSQPVPAMLMPPGVVPLGMGV
-528 PPLLGAR
+528 RMPA
-535 GMAPS
+535 
-540 PGMMPPGMGASA
+540 PGMMPRSAGPSGLVPPHLQAPGAVPPGM
-552 MGAAVMGVPGM
+552 
-563 GGPGMGAPGMGAP
+563 
-576 GMGAPGMG
+576 
-584 GPGMGA
+584 
-590 PGMGAPGMGAP
+590 
-601 GMRAPGMGAP
+601 
-611 GMGALGMGAP
+611 
-621 GMTAPG
+621 
-627 MVPPSAGPPSII
+627 SAGPPGI
-639 PPHMQ
+639 
-644 APGAMPVR
+644 AA
-652 VSNGPPGVGADPPG
+652 GPPGV
-666 ASAAAAVVGPPGED
+666 SGPPGED
-680 VEPASKRQRT
+680 LEPAAKRQRT
-690 GGTSLLPEKEFAI
+690 GGSSLMPEKEFAS
-703 RHPGMVRLVV
+703 RHPGMVRLIV

-726 EGQTLTIELDVKDNM
+726 TGQTLTVELDVKDNM

-746 KLMADLQNMPVNKQQ
+746 KLMVSVLLV
-761 LKFSMGF
+761 GF
-768 VKDTLTCAHYNFVN
+768 PCFV
-782 GTVLELSVRQRGGRR
+782 R

>member
-1 MAAELE
+1 MAAESE
-7 EQQQQQHDATV
+7 EQHDATV

-27 PPPEIRAVVDKT
+27 PPPDIRAVVDKT
-39 ALFVANNGRAFESR
+39 AQFVANNGRAFESR
-53 IVGERMSTKFSFLR
+53 IVGERMSAKFSFLR
-67 DSDPYH
+67 ESDPYH

-83 ITKKSEPVTNDQKSH
+83 IAKKNEPPPAP
-98 EEETREEQK
+98 EEPQQQQQEH
-107 DALEQQNKVTQEIVK
+107 AAEQQTQQQPEQDKTQEVVK
-122 AAETIGDVVVEKKP
+122 AAESSGDVVVEKKA
-136 VQSVTAQATKK
+136 VQDVTAQVAKK
-147 IKERELEPPPEEKF
+147 IKEKELEPPPEEKF
-161 IIKHPT
+161 IIKHPS

-239 EGMSRM
+239 EGMERM
-245 QVLDRCVHRM
+245 KVLDRCVHRM

-288 VVETINFDDDDDLGA
+288 VVETITFDGDDDLGA
-303 SAANGDGEAKVS
+303 AAAAGDGEAKGS

-321 MEDDDD
+321 MEEDD
-327 DDGDGDDE
+327 DDE
-335 PKPDIKVIED
+335 PKPGIKVVEN
-345 YEPQAMAATAQ
+345 YVPQATAMTAQ

-434 ATTTPTAEE
+434 ATTAPTAAE
-443 QPQHQQQ
+443 QQQRQQQQQ
-450 HDDDMEEDSDTEEK
+450 HQEPREDDMEEDSDEEEK
-464 AESYSGTGQN
+464 
-474 QQMPVSAGFVD
+474 
-485 EGMLSKSAPI
+485 KSAPAEEAP
-495 SQHAAGMTDPMV
+495 SQPGFSEAGQLPPGAPMAQPPPGMSAPMV
-507 SASMMG
+507 S
-513 APGVVSSSAGLPGMV
+513 V
-528 PPLLGAR
+528 P
-535 GMAPS
+535 M
-540 PGMMPPGMGASA
+540 
-552 MGAAVMGVPGM
+552 
-563 GGPGMGAPGMGAP
+563 MGAPGMGA
-576 GMGAPGMG
+576 G
-584 GPGMGA
+584 
-590 PGMGAPGMGAP
+590 
-601 GMRAPGMGAP
+601 
-611 GMGALGMGAP
+611 
-621 GMTAPG
+621 
-627 MVPPSAGPPSII
+627 SGPPSMM

-644 APGAMPVR
+644 VAPGMSSGPPGIGA
-652 VSNGPPGVGADPPG
+652 GPPGV
-666 ASAAAAVVGPPGED
+666 SGPPGED
-680 VEPASKRQRT
+680 LEPAAKRQRT
-690 GGTSLLPEKEFAI
+690 GGSSLLPENEFAI
-703 RHPGMVRLVV
+703 RHPGAVRLVV

-726 EGQTLTIELDVKDNM
+726 EGQTLNVEVDVKDNM

-746 KLMADLQNMPVNKQQ
+746 KLMVSFLAVLQCSPPLTMLSILQADLQNMPVNKQQ

>member
-1 MAAELE
+1 MAAEP
-7 EQQQQQHDATV
+7 EQQQQNDATV

-27 PPPEIRAVVDKT
+27 PPPDIRAVVDKT
-39 ALFVANNGRAFESR
+39 AQFVANNGRAFESR
-53 IVGERMSTKFSFLR
+53 IVGERMSAKFSFLR

-83 ITKKSEPVTNDQKSH
+83 TAKHVEPAEEEQQETQQQNDQ
-98 EEETREEQK
+98 EEVQSTVEKQKTEE
-107 DALEQQNKVTQEIVK
+107 VVK
-122 AAETIGDVVVEKKP
+122 AAETSGNLVVEKKA
-136 VQSVTAQATKK
+136 VQDVTAKVAKK
-147 IKERELEPPPEEKF
+147 IKEKALEPPLEEKF
-161 IIKHPT
+161 IIKHPS

-227 LAKQD
+227 LGKAD

-239 EGMSRM
+239 EGVERM
-245 QVLDRCVHRM
+245 KVLDRCVHRM

-261 QERKDKEAAESD
+261 QERKDREAAESD
-273 AERRALAQIDWHDFV
+273 AERRALAQVDWHDFV
-288 VVETINFDDDDDLGA
+288 VVETISFEDNDDLGA
-303 SAANGDGEAKVS
+303 STAAEREEKES

-327 DDGDGDDE
+327 DE
-335 PKPDIKVIED
+335 PKPNIKVVED
-345 YEPQAMAATAQ
+345 YVPQATATTAR

-369 AEANE
+369 TEANE

-434 ATTTPTAEE
+434 ATTAPTSA
-443 QPQHQQQ
+443 QQQ
-450 HDDDMEEDSDTEEK
+450 QQQQQLKQQEEDNKDDMEDSDEE
-464 AESYSGTGQN
+464 ESVPAVSEGSQDQYMHG
-474 QQMPVSAGFVD
+474 SAGVG
-485 EGMLSKSAPI
+485 EPEQLSSTEPMPTGSVANTPGALGVLGMGLPAMGGPGIVTPATGSIGIGVP
-495 SQHAAGMTDPMV
+495 GMIPPG
-507 SASMMG
+507 MG
-513 APGVVSSSAGLPGMV
+513 PPGMGHPGMV
-528 PPLLGAR
+528 PPGV
-535 GMAPS
+535 G
-540 PGMMPPGMGASA
+540 PPG
-552 MGAAVMGVPGM
+552 GVH
-563 GGPGMGAPGMGAP
+563 
-576 GMGAPGMG
+576 
-584 GPGMGA
+584 
-590 PGMGAPGMGAP
+590 
-601 GMRAPGMGAP
+601 
-611 GMGALGMGAP
+611 L
-621 GMTAPG
+621 
-627 MVPPSAGPPSII
+627 
-639 PPHMQ
+639 HMQ
-644 APGAMPVR
+644 AASSRTQGM
-652 VSNGPPGVGADPPG
+652 GPPG
-666 ASAAAAVVGPPGED
+666 VGPPGED
-680 VEPASKRQRT
+680 MEPAAKRQRT
-690 GGTSLLPEKEFAI
+690 HGGASLLPEDEFAS
-703 RHPGMVRLVV
+703 RHPGSVRVV
-713 KVPNDPDNAQWKL
+713 VNVPNDPDNTQWKL
-726 EGQTLTIELDVKDNM
+726 EGQTVTIELDVKDTM

-761 LKFSMGF
+761 LKCSMGF
-768 VKDTLTCAHYNFVN
+768 VKDSLTCAHYNFVN
-782 GTVLELSVRQRGGRR
+782 NTILDLSVRQRGGRR

>member
-1 MAAELE
+1 MAAEPE
-7 EQQQQQHDATV
+7 EQHDATV

-27 PPPEIRAVVDKT
+27 PPPDIRAVVDKT
-39 ALFVANNGRAFESR
+39 AQFVANNGRAFESR
-53 IVGERMSTKFSFLR
+53 IVGERMSAKFSFLR
-67 DSDPYH
+67 ESDPYH

-83 ITKKSEPVTNDQKSH
+83 VAKKDEPPPVPEPQQQEQEQAVEQQQGK
-98 EEETREEQK
+98 TRE
-107 DALEQQNKVTQEIVK
+107 VVK
-122 AAETIGDVVVEKKP
+122 TAETTGDVVVEKKA
-136 VQSVTAQATKK
+136 VQDVTAQVAKK
-147 IKERELEPPPEEKF
+147 IKGKELEPPSEEKF

-215 YFTALVESYTLV
+215 YFTTLVESYTLV

-239 EGMSRM
+239 EGVERM
-245 QVLDRCVHRM
+245 KVLDRCVHRM

-288 VVETINFDDDDDLGA
+288 IVETINFDDDDDLGA
-303 SAANGDGEAKVS
+303 SATVGEGEAKGS
-315 DDEDMD
+315 DDDMD
-321 MEDDDD
+321 MEEDD
-327 DDGDGDDE
+327 DDE
-335 PKPDIKVIED
+335 PKPEIKVVED
-345 YEPQAMAATAQ
+345 YVPQATAATAQ

-425 AEEEARLLQ
+425 AEEEARLMQ
-434 ATTTPTAEE
+434 ATTAPTVAE
-443 QPQHQQQ
+443 QQQ
-450 HDDDMEEDSDTEEK
+450 QQQQLQQEDDIEEDSDEEEK
-464 AESYSGTGQN
+464 
-474 QQMPVSAGFVD
+474 
-485 EGMLSKSAPI
+485 
-495 SQHAAGMTDPMV
+495 
-507 SASMMG
+507 
-513 APGVVSSSAGLPGMV
+513 
-528 PPLLGAR
+528 
-535 GMAPS
+535 
-540 PGMMPPGMGASA
+540 
-552 MGAAVMGVPGM
+552 
-563 GGPGMGAPGMGAP
+563 
-576 GMGAPGMG
+576 
-584 GPGMGA
+584 
-590 PGMGAPGMGAP
+590 
-601 GMRAPGMGAP
+601 
-611 GMGALGMGAP
+611 
-621 GMTAPG
+621 TAP
-627 MVPPSAGPPSII
+627 PSGIPQARTSNVSPNGLGPDDGLV

-644 APGAMPVR
+644 APGAIPPG
-652 VSNGPPGVGADPPG
+652 VSSGPPGIAAGPPGV
-666 ASAAAAVVGPPGED
+666 SGPPGED
-680 VEPASKRQRT
+680 LEPAAKRQRT
-690 GGTSLLPEKEFAI
+690 GGSSLMPEKEFAS
-703 RHPGMVRLVV
+703 RHPGMVRLIV

-726 EGQTLTIELDVKDNM
+726 EGQTLTVELDVKDKM
-741 RTLKQ
+741 RTLKG

-768 VKDTLTCAHYNFVN
+768 VKDALTCAHYNFIN
-782 GTVLELSVRQRGGRR
+782 DTVLELSVRQRGGRRC

>member
-1 MAAELE
+1 MAAEPE
-7 EQQQQQHDATV
+7 EQHDATV

-27 PPPEIRAVVDKT
+27 PPPDIRAVVDKT
-39 ALFVANNGRAFESR
+39 AQFVANNGRAFESR
-53 IVGERMSTKFSFLR
+53 IVGERMSAKFSFLR
-67 DSDPYH
+67 ESDPYH

-78 KVSEF
+78 KVSDF
-83 ITKKSEPVTNDQKSH
+83 IAKKDEPPPAPEPQQQEQEQAVEQQQGK
-98 EEETREEQK
+98 TRE
-107 DALEQQNKVTQEIVK
+107 VVK
-122 AAETIGDVVVEKKP
+122 TAETTGDVVVEKKA
-136 VQSVTAQATKK
+136 VQDVTAQVAKK
-147 IKERELEPPPEEKF
+147 IKGKELEPPSEEKF

-215 YFTALVESYTLV
+215 YFTTLVESYTLV

-239 EGMSRM
+239 EGVERM
-245 QVLDRCVHRM
+245 KVLDRCVHRM

-288 VVETINFDDDDDLGA
+288 IVETINFDDDDDLGA
-303 SAANGDGEAKVS
+303 SATVGEGEAKGS
-315 DDEDMD
+315 DDDMD
-321 MEDDDD
+321 MEEDD
-327 DDGDGDDE
+327 DDE
-335 PKPDIKVIED
+335 PKPEIKVVED
-345 YEPQAMAATAQ
+345 YVPQATAVTAQ

-425 AEEEARLLQ
+425 AEEEARLMQ
-434 ATTTPTAEE
+434 ATTAPTVAE
-443 QPQHQQQ
+443 QQQ
-450 HDDDMEEDSDTEEK
+450 QQQQQQEDDMEEDSDEEEK
-464 AESYSGTGQN
+464 TAPPSGIPQGQ
-474 QQMPVSAGFVD
+474 QLPMSMAFTEHGQM
-485 EGMLSKSAPI
+485 LTSAPL
-495 SQHAAGMTDPMV
+495 SQPAPAMSAPMV
-507 SASMMG
+507 SAPMMVPPGVVPLGMG
-513 APGVVSSSAGLPGMV
+513 APMPAPGMVPGMV
-528 PPLLGAR
+528 PPN
-535 GMAPS
+535 
-540 PGMMPPGMGASA
+540 
-552 MGAAVMGVPGM
+552 
-563 GGPGMGAPGMGAP
+563 
-576 GMGAPGMG
+576 
-584 GPGMGA
+584 
-590 PGMGAPGMGAP
+590 
-601 GMRAPGMGAP
+601 
-611 GMGALGMGAP
+611 
-621 GMTAPG
+621 
-627 MVPPSAGPPSII
+627 AGPPGLV

-644 APGAMPVR
+644 APGAMPPG
-652 VSNGPPGVGADPPG
+652 VSSGPPGIAAGPPGV
-666 ASAAAAVVGPPGED
+666 SGPPGED
-680 VEPASKRQRT
+680 LEPAAKRQRT
-690 GGTSLLPEKEFAI
+690 GGSSLMPEKEFAS
-703 RHPGMVRLVV
+703 RHPGMVRLIV

-726 EGQTLTIELDVKDNM
+726 EGQTLTVELDVKDKM
-741 RTLKQ
+741 RTLKE

-768 VKDTLTCAHYNFVN
+768 VKDALTCAHYNFIN
-782 GTVLELSVRQRGGRR
+782 DTVLELSVRQRGGRRCWTILSVR

>member
-1 MAAELE
+1 MVAEPE
-7 EQQQQQHDATV
+7 EHDAAV

-27 PPPEIRAVVDKT
+27 PPPDIRAVVDKT
-39 ALFVANNGRAFESR
+39 AQFVANNGRAFESR
-53 IVGERMSTKFSFLR
+53 IVGERVSAKFSFLR
-67 DSDPYH
+67 ESDPYH

-83 ITKKSEPVTNDQKSH
+83 TVKKEDPLPAPEPQQPEHTAEGQQ
-98 EEETREEQK
+98 ET
-107 DALEQQNKVTQEIVK
+107 TQEIAK
-122 AAETIGDVVVEKKP
+122 AVETVGDVVVEKKA
-136 VQSVTAQATKK
+136 VQDVTAQVAKN
-147 IKERELEPPPEEKF
+147 IRGRELEPPPEEIF

-239 EGMSRM
+239 DGMERM
-245 QVLDRCVHRM
+245 KVLDRCVHRM

-261 QERKDKEAAESD
+261 QEREDKEAAESD
-273 AERRALAQIDWHDFV
+273 AERRALAQVDWHDFV
-288 VVETINFDDDDDLGA
+288 IVETINFDDDDDLGA
-303 SAANGDGEAKVS
+303 SATVGEGEAKGS
-315 DDEDMD
+315 DDDMD
-321 MEDDDD
+321 MEEDD
-327 DDGDGDDE
+327 DDE
-335 PKPDIKVIED
+335 PKPEIKVVED
-345 YEPQAMAATAQ
+345 YVPQATAGTTQ

-434 ATTTPTAEE
+434 ATTAPTITE
-443 QPQHQQQ
+443 QRQQQ
-450 HDDDMEEDSDTEEK
+450 QEDDMEDNSDEETKMVLSSDLSQAQQVPAPTEF
-464 AESYSGTGQN
+464 AEQGQT
-474 QQMPVSAGFVD
+474 P
-485 EGMLSKSAPI
+485 
-495 SQHAAGMTDPMV
+495 T
-507 SASMMG
+507 G
-513 APGVVSSSAGLPGMV
+513 APGSQPVPAMLMPPGVVPLGMGV
-528 PPLLGAR
+528 RMPA
-535 GMAPS
+535 
-540 PGMMPPGMGASA
+540 PGMMPRSAGPSGLVPPHLQAPGAVPPGM
-552 MGAAVMGVPGM
+552 
-563 GGPGMGAPGMGAP
+563 
-576 GMGAPGMG
+576 
-584 GPGMGA
+584 
-590 PGMGAPGMGAP
+590 
-601 GMRAPGMGAP
+601 
-611 GMGALGMGAP
+611 
-621 GMTAPG
+621 
-627 MVPPSAGPPSII
+627 SAGPPGI
-639 PPHMQ
+639 
-644 APGAMPVR
+644 AA
-652 VSNGPPGVGADPPG
+652 GPPGV
-666 ASAAAAVVGPPGED
+666 SGPPGED
-680 VEPASKRQRT
+680 LEPAAKRQRT
-690 GGTSLLPEKEFAI
+690 GGSSLMPEKEFAS
-703 RHPGMVRLVV
+703 RHPGMVRLIV

-726 EGQTLTIELDVKDNM
+726 TGQTLTVELDVKDNM

-746 KLMADLQNMPVNKQQ
+746 KLMADLHNMPVNKQQ

-768 VKDTLTCAHYNFVN
+768 VKDALTCAHYNFIN
-782 GTVLELSVRQRGGRR
+782 DTVLELSVRQRGGRR

>member
-1 MAAELE
+1 MAAEPE
-7 EQQQQQHDATV
+7 EQHDATV

-27 PPPEIRAVVDKT
+27 PPPDIRAVVDKT
-39 ALFVANNGRAFESR
+39 AQFVANNGRAFESR
-53 IVGERMSTKFSFLR
+53 IVGERMSAKFSFLR
-67 DSDPYH
+67 ESDPYH

-78 KVSEF
+78 KVSDF
-83 ITKKSEPVTNDQKSH
+83 IAKKDEPPPAPEPQQQEQEQAVEQQQGK
-98 EEETREEQK
+98 TRE
-107 DALEQQNKVTQEIVK
+107 VVK
-122 AAETIGDVVVEKKP
+122 TAETTGDVVVEKKA
-136 VQSVTAQATKK
+136 VQDVTAQVAKK
-147 IKERELEPPPEEKF
+147 IKGKELEPPSEEKF

-215 YFTALVESYTLV
+215 YFTTLVESYTLV

-239 EGMSRM
+239 EGVERM
-245 QVLDRCVHRM
+245 KVLDRCVHRM

-288 VVETINFDDDDDLGA
+288 IVETINFDDDDDLGA
-303 SAANGDGEAKVS
+303 SATVGEGEAKGS
-315 DDEDMD
+315 DDDMD
-321 MEDDDD
+321 MEEDD
-327 DDGDGDDE
+327 DDE
-335 PKPDIKVIED
+335 PKPEIKVVED
-345 YEPQAMAATAQ
+345 YVPQATAVTAQ

-425 AEEEARLLQ
+425 AEEEARLMQ
-434 ATTTPTAEE
+434 ATTAPTVAE
-443 QPQHQQQ
+443 QQQ
-450 HDDDMEEDSDTEEK
+450 QQQQQQEDDMEEDSDEEEK
-464 AESYSGTGQN
+464 TAPPSGIPQGQ
-474 QQMPVSAGFVD
+474 QLPMSMAFTEHGQM
-485 EGMLSKSAPI
+485 LTSAPL
-495 SQHAAGMTDPMV
+495 SQPAPAMSAPMV
-507 SASMMG
+507 SAPMMVPPGVVPLGMG
-513 APGVVSSSAGLPGMV
+513 APMPAPGMVPGMV
-528 PPLLGAR
+528 PPN
-535 GMAPS
+535 
-540 PGMMPPGMGASA
+540 
-552 MGAAVMGVPGM
+552 
-563 GGPGMGAPGMGAP
+563 
-576 GMGAPGMG
+576 
-584 GPGMGA
+584 
-590 PGMGAPGMGAP
+590 
-601 GMRAPGMGAP
+601 
-611 GMGALGMGAP
+611 
-621 GMTAPG
+621 
-627 MVPPSAGPPSII
+627 AGPPGLV

-644 APGAMPVR
+644 APGAMPPG
-652 VSNGPPGVGADPPG
+652 VSSGPPGIAAGPPGV
-666 ASAAAAVVGPPGED
+666 SGPPGED
-680 VEPASKRQRT
+680 LEPAAKRQRT
-690 GGTSLLPEKEFAI
+690 GGSSLMPEKEFAS
-703 RHPGMVRLVV
+703 RHPGMVRLIV

-726 EGQTLTIELDVKDNM
+726 EGQTLTVELDVKDKM
-741 RTLKQ
+741 RTLKE

-768 VKDTLTCAHYNFVN
+768 VKDALTCAHYNFIN
-782 GTVLELSVRQRGGRR
+782 DTVLELSVRQRGGRR

>member
-1 MAAELE
+1 MAAEPE
-7 EQQQQQHDATV
+7 EQHDATV

-27 PPPEIRAVVDKT
+27 PPPDIRAVVDKT
-39 ALFVANNGRAFESR
+39 AQFVANNGRAFESR
-53 IVGERMSTKFSFLR
+53 IVGERMSAKFSFLR
-67 DSDPYH
+67 ESDPYH

-78 KVSEF
+78 KVSDF
-83 ITKKSEPVTNDQKSH
+83 IAKKDEPPPAPEPQQQEQEQAVEQQQGK
-98 EEETREEQK
+98 TRE
-107 DALEQQNKVTQEIVK
+107 VVK
-122 AAETIGDVVVEKKP
+122 TAETTGDVVVEKKA
-136 VQSVTAQATKK
+136 VQDVTAQVAKK
-147 IKERELEPPPEEKF
+147 IKGKELEPPSEEKF

-215 YFTALVESYTLV
+215 YFTTLVESYTLV

-239 EGMSRM
+239 EGVERM
-245 QVLDRCVHRM
+245 KVLDRCVHRM

-288 VVETINFDDDDDLGA
+288 IVETINFDDDDDLGA
-303 SAANGDGEAKVS
+303 SATVGEGEAKGS
-315 DDEDMD
+315 DDDMD
-321 MEDDDD
+321 MEEDD
-327 DDGDGDDE
+327 DDE
-335 PKPDIKVIED
+335 PKPEIKVVED
-345 YEPQAMAATAQ
+345 YVPQATAVTAQ

-425 AEEEARLLQ
+425 AEEEARLMQ
-434 ATTTPTAEE
+434 ATTAPTVAE
-443 QPQHQQQ
+443 QQQ
-450 HDDDMEEDSDTEEK
+450 QQQQQQEDDMEEDSDEEEK
-464 AESYSGTGQN
+464 TAPPSGIPQARTSN
-474 QQMPVSAGFVD
+474 VS
-485 EGMLSKSAPI
+485 PN
-495 SQHAAGMTDPMV
+495 
-507 SASMMG
+507 
-513 APGVVSSSAGLPGMV
+513 GLGPDD
-528 PPLLGAR
+528 
-535 GMAPS
+535 
-540 PGMMPPGMGASA
+540 
-552 MGAAVMGVPGM
+552 GAAWCS
-563 GGPGMGAPGMGAP
+563 
-576 GMGAPGMG
+576 
-584 GPGMGA
+584 
-590 PGMGAPGMGAP
+590 
-601 GMRAPGMGAP
+601 
-611 GMGALGMGAP
+611 
-621 GMTAPG
+621 TARNG
-627 MVPPSAGPPSII
+627 SSHASSWY
-639 PPHMQ
+639 
-644 APGAMPVR
+644 APGAMPPG
-652 VSNGPPGVGADPPG
+652 VSSGPPGIAAGPPGV
-666 ASAAAAVVGPPGED
+666 SGPPGED
-680 VEPASKRQRT
+680 LEPAAKRQRT
-690 GGTSLLPEKEFAI
+690 GGSSLMPEKEFAS
-703 RHPGMVRLVV
+703 RHPGMVRLIV

-726 EGQTLTIELDVKDNM
+726 EGQTLTVELDVKDKM
-741 RTLKQ
+741 RTLKE

-768 VKDTLTCAHYNFVN
+768 VKDALTCAHYNFIN
-782 GTVLELSVRQRGGRR
+782 DTVLELSVRQRGGRRCWTILSVR

>member
-1 MAAELE
+1 MAAEPE
-7 EQQQQQHDATV
+7 EQHDATV

-27 PPPEIRAVVDKT
+27 PPPDIRAVVDKT
-39 ALFVANNGRAFESR
+39 AQFVANNGRAFESR
-53 IVGERMSTKFSFLR
+53 IVGERMSAKFSFLR
-67 DSDPYH
+67 ESDPYH

-78 KVSEF
+78 KVSDF
-83 ITKKSEPVTNDQKSH
+83 IAKKDEPPPAPEPQQQEQEQAVEQQQGK
-98 EEETREEQK
+98 TRE
-107 DALEQQNKVTQEIVK
+107 VVK
-122 AAETIGDVVVEKKP
+122 TAETTGDVVVEKKA
-136 VQSVTAQATKK
+136 VQDVTAQVAKK
-147 IKERELEPPPEEKF
+147 IKGKELEPPSEEKF

-215 YFTALVESYTLV
+215 YFTTLVESYTLV

-239 EGMSRM
+239 EGVERM
-245 QVLDRCVHRM
+245 KVLDRCVHRM

-288 VVETINFDDDDDLGA
+288 IVETINFDDDDDLGA
-303 SAANGDGEAKVS
+303 SATVGEGEAKGS
-315 DDEDMD
+315 DDDMD
-321 MEDDDD
+321 MEEDD
-327 DDGDGDDE
+327 DDE
-335 PKPDIKVIED
+335 PKPEIKVVED
-345 YEPQAMAATAQ
+345 YVPQATAVTAQ

-425 AEEEARLLQ
+425 AEEEARLMQ
-434 ATTTPTAEE
+434 ATTAPTVAE
-443 QPQHQQQ
+443 QQQ
-450 HDDDMEEDSDTEEK
+450 QQQQQQEDDMEEDSDEEEK
-464 AESYSGTGQN
+464 TAPPSGIPQARTSN
-474 QQMPVSAGFVD
+474 VSPNGLGPDDGAAWCSTARNG
-485 EGMLSKSAPI
+485 SS
-495 SQHAAGMTDPMV
+495 HA
-507 SASMMG
+507 
-513 APGVVSSSAGLPGMV
+513 SSCG
-528 PPLLGAR
+528 
-535 GMAPS
+535 
-540 PGMMPPGMGASA
+540 PPGI
-552 MGAAVMGVPGM
+552 AA
-563 GGPGMGAPGMGAP
+563 
-576 GMGAPGMG
+576 
-584 GPGMGA
+584 
-590 PGMGAPGMGAP
+590 
-601 GMRAPGMGAP
+601 
-611 GMGALGMGAP
+611 
-621 GMTAPG
+621 
-627 MVPPSAGPPSII
+627 
-639 PPHMQ
+639 
-644 APGAMPVR
+644 
-652 VSNGPPGVGADPPG
+652 GPPGV
-666 ASAAAAVVGPPGED
+666 SGPPGED
-680 VEPASKRQRT
+680 LEPAAKRQRT
-690 GGTSLLPEKEFAI
+690 GGSSLMPEKEFAS
-703 RHPGMVRLVV
+703 RHPGMVRLIV

-726 EGQTLTIELDVKDNM
+726 EGQTLTVELDVKDKM
-741 RTLKQ
+741 RTLKE

-768 VKDTLTCAHYNFVN
+768 VKDALTCAHYNFIN
-782 GTVLELSVRQRGGRR
+782 DTVLELSVRQRGGRR

>member
-1 MAAELE
+1 MAAESE
-7 EQQQQQHDATV
+7 EQHDATV

-27 PPPEIRAVVDKT
+27 PPPDIRAVVDKT
-39 ALFVANNGRAFESR
+39 AQFVANNGRAFESR
-53 IVGERMSTKFSFLR
+53 IVGERMSAKFSFLR
-67 DSDPYH
+67 ESDPYH
-73 AYYEH
+73 AYYED

-83 ITKKSEPVTNDQKSH
+83 IARNSEPPP
-98 EEETREEQK
+98 EEPQQEQ
-107 DALEQQNKVTQEIVK
+107 AAEQQTEQQQQKETQEVVK
-122 AAETIGDVVVEKKP
+122 AAETSGDVVVEKKA
-136 VQSVTAQATKK
+136 VQDVTAQVAKK
-147 IKERELEPPPEEKF
+147 IKEKELKPPPEEKF
-161 IIKHPT
+161 IIKHPS

-215 YFTALVESYTLV
+215 YFTALVEIYTLV

-239 EGMSRM
+239 EGMERM
-245 QVLDRCVHRM
+245 KVLDRCVHRM

-261 QERKDKEAAESD
+261 QERADKEAAESD

-288 VVETINFDDDDDLGA
+288 VVETITFDDDDDLGA
-303 SAANGDGEAKVS
+303 SAAADDGEAKGS

-321 MEDDDD
+321 MEEDDDD
-327 DDGDGDDE
+327 E
-335 PKPDIKVIED
+335 PNPDIKVVEN
-345 YEPQAMAATAQ
+345 YVPQATAVTAQ

-434 ATTTPTAEE
+434 ATTAPTAAE
-443 QPQHQQQ
+443 QQRQQQ
-450 HDDDMEEDSDTEEK
+450 QQQLQEPRVDDMEEDSDEEEK
-464 AESYSGTGQN
+464 TTASTEDTRS
-474 QQMPVSAGFVD
+474 QQMPPGFSEAGQLLTGAPMSQPPP
-485 EGMLSKSAPI
+485 GMSAPI
-495 SQHAAGMTDPMV
+495 V
-507 SASMMG
+507 SGAMMG
-513 APGVVSSSAGLPGMV
+513 APGMGLGAPGISAPAFATGMAPPGMV
-528 PPLLGAR
+528 PSA
-535 GMAPS
+535 MV
-540 PGMMPPGMGASA
+540 PPG
-552 MGAAVMGVPGM
+552 VMVPGM
-563 GGPGMGAPGMGAP
+563 GPFGMGAPGM
-576 GMGAPGMG
+576 
-584 GPGMGA
+584 
-590 PGMGAPGMGAP
+590 
-601 GMRAPGMGAP
+601 
-611 GMGALGMGAP
+611 
-621 GMTAPG
+621 
-627 MVPPSAGPPSII
+627 MVPGAGQPGLA

-644 APGAMPVR
+644 AAGALPPGMSSGPPGIGA
-652 VSNGPPGVGADPPG
+652 GPPGV
-666 ASAAAAVVGPPGED
+666 SGPPGED
-680 VEPASKRQRT
+680 LEPAAKRQRT
-690 GGTSLLPEKEFAI
+690 GGSSLLPENEFAA
-703 RHPGMVRLVV
+703 RHPGVVRLMV
-713 KVPNDPDNAQWKL
+713 KVPDDPENAQWKL
-726 EGQTLTIELDVKDNM
+726 EGQTLTVELDVKDNM

-746 KLMADLQNMPVNKQQ
+746 KLMNELQNMPVNKQQ
-761 LKFSMGF
+761 LKFAMGF
-768 VKDTLTCAHYNFVN
+768 VKDALTCAHYNFVN